1 MKRQGKDQEKIFM
14 KYICGDEF
22 EFRVHKK
29 IYNKKT
35 NYTRKKLDTMYER
48 LPHSKRYLD
57 GQEVHEK
64 YQHR

>member
-1 MKRQGKDQEKIFM
+1 M

-29 IYNKKT
+29 IYNKRT